1 MKTIFRIML
10 LAACGL
16 FAAGCCQNKEC
27 TVEKQMAVQLYS
39 VRDLIG
45 NPELYAQNHEE
56 VLKAIADMGYTG
68 VEAANYNDGLLYGVT
83 PEEFKADI
91 EAAGMEVISSHISRQ
106 LSPEELASGDFSESL
121 AWWDKA
127 IADHKAAGM
136 RYIVCPWM
144 SVPETLKDLK
154 TYCDYYNEI
163 GRRCKASG
171 MEFGY
176 HNHAHE
182 FQKVEGEV
190 MIDYLLQN
198 TDPELV
204 FFQMDVYWVV
214 YGHASP
220 VEYFNKYPGRCKV
233 LHIKDAMEIGQ
244 SGMVG
249 FDAIFN
255 NAETAGMAEFIIEVE
270 GCRNEKALEGL
281 RVSSDYIMSAP
292 FVKAS
297 Y

>member
-255 NAETAGMAEFIIEVE
+255 NAEAAGMAEFIIEVE